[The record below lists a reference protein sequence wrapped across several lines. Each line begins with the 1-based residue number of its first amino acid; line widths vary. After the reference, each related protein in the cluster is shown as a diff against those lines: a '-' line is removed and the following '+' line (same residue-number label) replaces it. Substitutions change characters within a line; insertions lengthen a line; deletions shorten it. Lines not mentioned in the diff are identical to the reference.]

1 MDVTVCRH
9 TEKYVPILM
18 QEDSHLR
25 ARALTAEKAL
35 GLALQRLRKLERAG
49 SGETLKRSNDAS
61 QELLRLR
68 QELRTSKA
76 AIAALSASLAFQ
88 RDARVPKVDSPLESV
103 GVEVEYSEAVEEPQT
118 PGLGD
123 AEDGLEVNGKQ
134 TLEHRLMQLQEAMDV
149 LSPEWKHEM
158 AMRAG
163 KNQNHECWRET
174 TPVEFPLLL
183 DALGSAVGKVP
194 WTSASTTS
202 CVAQVMTRTEPL
214 TFQATM
220 RILGTRNLAGIRLHL
235 HEPFLT
241 VSVDG
246 QTVISQ
252 VVASCVQAE
261 SQPLP
266 REYVFKATSA
276 SIVRVSVCDWAAD
289 SRVGVKGVVSL
300 AVADAMPVDFEGEG
314 GGGVG
319 QAWQKDWFPLSDAD
333 GVSLSANRPKH
344 VHVRALSLSY
354 LQIFPTYL
362 LTYLLSRVCRCVC
375 RRLKVSRLCSCFWY
389 WTLRSETGISCQN

>member
-1 MDVTVCRH
+1 
-9 TEKYVPILM
+9 M

-35 GLALQRLRKLERAG
+35 GLALQRLRKLERSG
-49 SGETLKRSNDAS
+49 GGETIKRSNDAS
-61 QELLRLR
+61 KELLRLR

-76 AIAALSASLAFQ
+76 TIAALSASLAFQ
-88 RDARVPKVDSPLESV
+88 RDARVSEVDSPLESV

-118 PGLGD
+118 AGKGD
-123 AEDGLEVNGKQ
+123 AEDGLEDNGKQ

-158 AMRAG
+158 AMRAD
-163 KNQNHECWRET
+163 KNQNHEYWRET

-183 DALGSAVGKVP
+183 HALGSAVGMVP
-194 WTSASTTS
+194 RTSASTAS
-202 CVAQVMTRTEPL
+202 HVAQAMTGTESL
-214 TFQATM
+214 FFQATM
-220 RILGTRNLAGIRLHL
+220 RILGTRHLAGIRLHL
-235 HEPFLT
+235 HEPFVT

-266 REYVFKATSA
+266 REYVFQATSA
-276 SIVRVSVCDWAAD
+276 SIVRVSVCDWASD
-289 SRVGVKGVVSL
+289 SRVGIKGVVSL
-300 AVADAMPVDFEGEG
+300 AVADAMPVDFEGDG

-319 QAWQKDWFPLSDAD
+319 QAWQKDWFPLLDAD

-344 VHVRALSLSY
+344 VYVRALSLPH
-354 LQIFPTYL
+354 LQVFPYL
-362 LTYLLSRVCRCVC
+362 LTYLLSRVCRCVF
-375 RRLKVSRLCSCFWY
+375 RRLKVSRLCSCFWC
-389 WTLRSETGISCQN
+389 WTLRSETVISCQN